1 MSNICENLIH
11 AVSLQVI
18 CDPSGNFATLK
29 SELPVGQQF
38 VAEDGQ

>member
-11 AVSLQVI
+11 AVSLEVI
-18 CDPSGNFATLK
+18 CD
-29 SELPVGQQF
+29 PVGQQF